1 MKRFL
6 DILGALLILVT
17 LSPIMIFVAIL
28 IAMLQ
33 GTPIFFRHARLG
45 KNNQE
50 FGILKFCTMSNK
62 LNGDGE
68 LLPDE
73 DRVTAIGQFL
83 RRTSIDEIPGFWNV
97 LRGQMSMVGPRPLP
111 TQYLGRYSKEQA
123 KRHHVKPGVTG
134 WALFNGRNATTWEK
148 KFLLD
153 VWYVDNRSLLLDLKI
168 LILTIKYVLL
178 RRGIVPDGKGA
189 MDEFMGNK
197 TGE

>member
-1 MKRFL
+1 
-6 DILGALLILVT
+6 
-17 LSPIMIFVAIL
+17 MIIVAIL
-28 IAMLQ
+28 IVMLQ

-45 KNNQE
+45 KSNQE

-62 LNGDGE
+62 LNGEDE

-83 RRTSIDEIPGFWNV
+83 RRTSIDAIPGFWNV
-97 LRGQMSMVGPRPLP
+97 LRGQMSIVVPRPLP
-111 TQYLGRYSKEQA
+111 SQNFVRYSKEQA

>member
-6 DILGALLILVT
+6 DILGASLILVM
-17 LSPIMIFVAIL
+17 LSPPIVIVAIL
-28 IAMLQ
+28 IVIFQ
-33 GTPIFFRHARLG
+33 GTPVFFRHARLG

-50 FGILKFCTMSNK
+50 FKILKFCTMSNHR
-62 LNGDGE
+62 NAYGE

-134 WALFNGRNATTWEK
+134 WAQINGRNAITWEK

-153 VWYVDNRSLLLDLKI
+153 VWYVDNRSLLLDIKI
-168 LILTIKYVLL
+168 LILTIKYALL
-178 RRGIVPDGKGA
+178 RKGIVPDGKGA
-189 MDEFMGNK
+189 MEEFMGTK